1 MKSIKNILMAITL
14 LLSITIAN
22 AQIKNAKTE
31 TVKIYGNCGMCETTI
46 ENAGNLKKVAQ
57 VDWDKDTKMAT
68 LTFDSTKTNQD
79 EILKRIALAGYDSE
93 KFLAPDTAYNSL
105 AGCCQYEREAKVAV
119 TIDAKTD
126 PSDSGQAKQMTGME
140 NHENHAHAEIPKTDQ
155 VAENQLK
162 PVFENYFL
170 LKDALVKTDGKVASS
185 LAKDLLTSLNEVKMN
200 ELAMDVHMVWM
211 KVMKDL
217 TMDAK
222 SISETQDI
230 KKQRTVFM
238 SLSKNMYDL
247 MKVAKYETPVFYQFC
262 PMANGGK
269 GANWLSKDNAIKN
282 PYYGSQMMSCGKTVE
297 TIK

>member
-1 MKSIKNILMAITL
+1 MAIIL
-14 LLSITIAN
+14 LLSITIGN

-31 TVKIYGNCGMCETTI
+31 TVKIYGNCGMCEATI
-46 ENAGNLKKVAQ
+46 EKAGNLEKVAQ
-57 VDWDKDTKMAT
+57 VDWDKDTKIAT
-68 LTFDSTKTNQD
+68 LTYDSAKTNQD

-93 KFLAPDTAYNSL
+93 KFLAPDAAYNSL
-105 AGCCQYEREAKVAV
+105 AGCCQYEREAKVSV
-119 TIDAKTD
+119 TGDAKTNQ
-126 PSDSGQAKQMTGME
+126 SDSEQAKKMAGMQ
-140 NHENHAHAEIPKTDQ
+140 NHENHAATPKKDQ

-162 PVFENYFL
+162 PVFENYFV

-185 LAKDLLTSLNEVKMN
+185 VANDLLTSLNGIKMDK
-200 ELAMDVHMVWM
+200 LAMDVHMVWM

-217 TMDAK
+217 TADTK
-222 SISETQDI
+222 SIAETQDI

-247 MKVAKYETPVFYQFC
+247 IKVAKYETPVFYQFC

-269 GANWLSKDNAIKN
+269 GANWLSKDNGIKN
-282 PYYGSQMMSCGKTVE
+282 PYYGSQMLSCGKTVE

>member
-1 MKSIKNILMAITL
+1 MTITL

-31 TVKIYGNCGMCETTI
+31 KVKIYGNCGMCETTI
-46 ENAGNLKKVAQ
+46 EKAGNLKKVAQ
-57 VDWDKDTKMAT
+57 VDWDKDTKIAT
-68 LTFDSTKTNQD
+68 LTYDSTKTSQD

-93 KFLAPDTAYNSL
+93 SFLAPDAAYESL
-105 AGCCQYEREAKVAV
+105 AGCCQYERGAKVAV
-119 TIDAKTD
+119 TADGKT
-126 PSDSGQAKQMTGME
+126 AME
-140 NHENHAHAEIPKTDQ
+140 NHENHAHAETPKTDQ
-155 VAENQLK
+155 VAQNQLK

-170 LKDALVKTDGKVASS
+170 LKDALVKTDGKAASAV
-185 LAKDLLTSLNEVKMN
+185 AKDLLSSINNVKMN

-211 KVMKDL
+211 KVLNDI
-217 TMDAK
+217 TADAK
-222 SISETQDI
+222 SISETQDV
-230 KKQRTVFM
+230 KKQRNVFM
-238 SLSKNMYDL
+238 SLSKNMHDL
-247 MKVAKYETPVFYQFC
+247 IKAAKYETPVFYQFC

>member
-1 MKSIKNILMAITL
+1 MKSIRKILTAITL
-14 LLSITIAN
+14 LLSITVAN

-46 ENAGNLKKVAQ
+46 EKAGNLKKVAQ

-68 LTFDSTKTNQD
+68 LTYDSTKTSQD
-79 EILKRIALAGYDSE
+79 EILKRIAFAGYDSE
-93 KFLAPDTAYNSL
+93 KFLAPDAAYNSL
-105 AGCCQYEREAKVAV
+105 AGCCQYEREAKVSV
-119 TIDAKTD
+119 TGDANTNQ
-126 PSDSGQAKQMTGME
+126 SDSEQANQMAGME
-140 NHENHAHAEIPKTDQ
+140 NHENHAAMPKNDQ

-162 PVFENYFL
+162 PVFENYFV

-185 LAKDLLTSLNEVKMN
+185 VANDLLTSLNGIKMDK
-200 ELAMDVHMVWM
+200 LAMDVRMVWM

-217 TMDAK
+217 TADTK
-222 SISETQDI
+222 SIAETQDI

-247 MKVAKYETPVFYQFC
+247 IKVAKYETPVFYQFC

-269 GANWLSKDNAIKN
+269 GANWLSKDNGIKN
-282 PYYGSQMMSCGKTVE
+282 PYYGSQMLSCGKTVE

>member
-46 ENAGNLKKVAQ
+46 EKAGNLKKVAQ

-68 LTFDSTKTNQD
+68 LMYDSTKTNQD

-93 KFLAPDTAYNSL
+93 KFLAPEAAYNGL

-119 TIDAKTD
+119 ATDTKTD
-126 PSDSGQAKQMTGME
+126 PSDSEQAKQMTAME
-140 NHENHAHAEIPKTDQ
+140 NHENHAETPKTDQ

-185 LAKDLLTSLNEVKMN
+185 VAKDLLTSLNGVKMN
-200 ELAMDVHMVWM
+200 ELAMDVHLVWM

-217 TMDAK
+217 TADAK

-247 MKVAKYETPVFYQFC
+247 IKVAKYETPVFYQFC

-282 PYYGSQMMSCGKTVE
+282 PYYGSQMMSCGKIVE

>member
-1 MKSIKNILMAITL
+1 MAITL

-68 LTFDSTKTNQD
+68 LTYDSTKTNQD

-119 TIDAKTD
+119 TTDGKT
-126 PSDSGQAKQMTGME
+126 AME
-140 NHENHAHAEIPKTDQ
+140 NHENHANHAEMQTTDQ
-155 VAENQLK
+155 VAQNQLK

-185 LAKDLLTSLNEVKMN
+185 VAKDLLTSLNEVKMDQ
-200 ELAMDVHMVWM
+200 LAMDVHMVWM

-217 TMDAK
+217 TADTK
-222 SISETQDI
+222 SIAETQDI

-269 GANWLSKDNAIKN
+269 GANWLSKDSAIKN

>member
-31 TVKIYGNCGMCETTI
+31 TVKIYGNCGMCETNI
-46 ENAGNLKKVAQ
+46 EKAGNLKKVAQ

-68 LTFDSTKTNQD
+68 LTYDSTKTSQD
-79 EILKRIALAGYDSE
+79 EILKRTALAGYDSE
-93 KFLAPDTAYNSL
+93 KFLAPDAAYKSL
-105 AGCCQYEREAKVAV
+105 AGCCQYEREAKVSMTA
-119 TIDAKTD
+119 DSKT
-126 PSDSGQAKQMTGME
+126 ARE
-140 NHENHAHAEIPKTDQ
+140 NHENHANHAEMQKTDQ
-155 VAENQLK
+155 VAENLLK

-185 LAKDLLTSLNEVKMN
+185 LSKDLLTSLNGVKMDQ
-200 ELAMDVHMVWM
+200 LAMDVHLVWM
-211 KVMKDL
+211 KVTKDL
-217 TMDAK
+217 TADSKIIA
-222 SISETQDI
+222 ETQDI

-247 MKVAKYETPVFYQFC
+247 MKIAKYETPVFYQFC

-269 GANWLSKDNAIKN
+269 GANWLSKDSAIKN